1 MAGRVA
7 NVLRRTTSR
16 QPKRTRGNNQ
26 VRYSPLVPGFP
37 GEDRAMRR
45 IVVCLL
51 IAFASASVVARESKL
66 SDADG
71 GSCPSHSQR
80 AVPRPARD
88 AVVAPAPANKTK
100 ASSVRGAGGDDVG
113 NRMQS
118 PRWHRFLPGMFR

>member
-1 MAGRVA
+1 MGEAL

-16 QPKRTRGNNQ
+16 QPKRTPGTGQ
-26 VRYSPLVPGFP
+26 VRYSPVVPGFP

-71 GSCPSHSQR
+71 GGCPSHSAR
-80 AVPRPARD
+80 ATAPRAARD
-88 AVVAPAPANKTK
+88 AVVAPPPANKTK
-100 ASSVRGAGGDDVG
+100 ASSVRGAGGDDAG